1 MKKTN
6 TFTNIA
12 MFVLFAAMLVY
23 LGVYL
28 FRSTQQSYATAP
40 AVLVTVSE
48 SGQASGI
55 VVREEQVIASDKE
68 FLSLSVDDGKEVARG
83 GEIAIGVDSKAALD
97 SASRARELKKEI
109 AYVSS
114 LLARAGSASGASDR
128 DSDVRSAIL
137 QLNAA
142 VSAGSTSELDD
153 LCMDLSSLLFGSATG
168 TVSQGDLDALNAEL
182 HQLENAGAGRG
193 SITAPAAGLFTS
205 TTDGYESLTPDML
218 ENLTPDGV
226 NALERTTAATPADAI
241 GKLVTAKKW
250 YFASVMNKAD
260 ADRLNLNGSASLD
273 FPQHYN
279 GTVSATVLSK
289 SEPDS
294 SGKVAVVFACNAAL
308 ADTLADT
315 LAMRKTTADVV
326 YSEHTGLRVPLK
338 AVHMDDD
345 GQSYV
350 YVVTAAQLEKKPIEI
365 IYQTDDY
372 CLVAQSTESNALRAG
387 NEIVV
392 TGKGLSNGQVVK

>member
-12 MFVLFAAMLVY
+12 MFVLFVAMLVY

-68 FLSLSVDDGKEVARG
+68 FLSLSVDDGKEVASG

-114 LLARAGSASGASDR
+114 LLSRAGSASGASEL
-128 DSDVRSAIL
+128 DSSVHSAIL
-137 QLNAA
+137 RLNAA
-142 VSAGSTSELDD
+142 VSAGSASELDD
-153 LCMDLSSLLFGSATG
+153 ICMDLSSLLFGASTG
-168 TVSQGDLDALNAEL
+168 TALSAEL
-182 HQLENAGAGRG
+182 HQLEKAGVGRG

-205 TTDGYESLTPDML
+205 TVDGYEALSPAAL

-226 NALERTTAATPADAI
+226 AALEHTSPSTPANTI

-250 YFASVMNKAD
+250 YFAAVMSKAD
-260 ADRLNLNGSASLD
+260 ADRLNLGGSATLD
-273 FPQHYN
+273 FPQHYS
-279 GTVSATVLSK
+279 GTISATVFSK
-289 SEPDS
+289 SEPDG
-294 SGKVAVVFACNAAL
+294 SGEVAVVFACNNA
-308 ADTLADT
+308 LADT
-315 LAMRKTTADVV
+315 LAMRKATADVV

-345 GQSYV
+345 GQTFV

-365 IYQTDDY
+365 IYQTDSY